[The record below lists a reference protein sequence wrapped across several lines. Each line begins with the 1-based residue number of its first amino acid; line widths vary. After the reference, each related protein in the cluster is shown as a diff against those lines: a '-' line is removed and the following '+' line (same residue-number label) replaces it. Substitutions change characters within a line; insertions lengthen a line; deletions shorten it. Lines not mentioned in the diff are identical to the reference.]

1 MKPKNESTT
10 GLLKKFTVAR
20 LDKPANVSGDRQ
32 RETTSGTT
40 CNIARW

>member
-1 MKPKNESTT
+1 MKTKKESAN

-20 LDKPANVSGDRQ
+20 LDKPVGLPVRKGN
-32 RETTSGTT
+32 ETTSGTT